1 MSETKYSRI
10 IKLRPGHLR
19 ISLVNPVTQAKQ
31 TLVFAA
37 DKKEQI
43 LPVEWAALVFADTA
57 GGAYKMF
64 KGGYFTFDDMA
75 PVQQY
80 AIEHGL
86 MMGAVDFEP
95 RSPRYLDDI
104 LLALK
109 SGSKAAMK
117 PFLTSQH
124 QENVAKVARDNINS
138 ISHGMIKYIEDT
150 LKISLTV
157 ENEELD
163 DVK

>member
-1 MSETKYSRI
+1 M
-10 IKLRPGHLR
+10 
-19 ISLVNPVTQAKQ
+19 
-31 TLVFAA
+31 
-37 DKKEQI
+37 
-43 LPVEWAALVFADTA
+43 VFADTA

-163 DVK
+163 DIK

>member
-10 IKLRPGHLR
+10 LKLRPGHLR

-31 TLVFAA
+31 TLIFAA

-57 GGAYKMF
+57 SGAYKMF
-64 KGGYFTFDDMA
+64 KNGYFTFDNVE

-80 AIEHGL
+80 AIENGL
-86 MMGAVDFEP
+86 MMGAVDFQP
-95 RSPRYLDDI
+95 RNPQYLDDI

-109 SGSKAAMK
+109 SQSKAAIK
-117 PFLTSQH
+117 PFLTAAH
-124 QENVAKVARDNINS
+124 QENVARIARDNINS
-138 ISHGMIKYIEDT
+138 ISHGMIKYLEDT
-150 LKISLTV
+150 FKISLTV
-157 ENEELD
+157 ENEVSADLD
-163 DVK
+163 